1 MARRARA
8 SAASLT
14 DAPLFEWSAKGLPR
28 GTLFKENAVAWS
40 GLLLRQK
47 AGYADRGLELSN
59 AAIPSYLEIIDFIAA
74 GTTPQ
79 TIVDYRPS
87 LEAQQRVTEL
97 IAREKE
103 GGLSPEE
110 QSELDHFIDL
120 EHILRMAKGRAR
132 QILIS
137 GS

>member
-1 MARRARA
+1 VEPSILAQ
-8 SAASLT
+8 
-14 DAPLFEWSAKGLPR
+14 K
-28 GTLFKENAVAWS
+28 S
-40 GLLLRQK
+40 G
-47 AGYADRGLELSN
+47 YSDSEHDLSN

-79 TIVDYRPS
+79 AIVDYRPS
-87 LEAQQRVTEL
+87 LEAQQRVAEL

-103 GGLSPEE
+103 GALSIEE